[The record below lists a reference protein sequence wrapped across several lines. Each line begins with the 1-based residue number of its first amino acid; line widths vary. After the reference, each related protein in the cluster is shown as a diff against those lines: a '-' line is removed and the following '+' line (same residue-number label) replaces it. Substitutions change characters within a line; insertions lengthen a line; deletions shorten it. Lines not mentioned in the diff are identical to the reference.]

1 MENILVK
8 YSLKYYLKNILNGK
22 YSSWTNIEEG
32 VPEGSILGP
41 LFFLIYNNDN
51 LITNPKLFA
60 DDIFCCS

>member
-8 YSLKYYLKNILNGK
+8 YSLKNILNGK

-41 LFFLIYNNDN
+41 FF
-51 LITNPKLFA
+51 FS
-60 DDIFCCS
+60 DIQ